1 MPESKKLSELI
12 SDLFYVMFQEKRLD
26 QRSEEYHNN
35 LKRVFHIQDKIDQ
48 KFAELRC
55 DCKEDKDEWEVT
67 YMGVP
72 TSNRTVGKDKIRST
86 LPDINENCCM
96 REGIEFSYYD
106 GNLTTMK
113 CSKHKYAP
121 NSKKIS

>member
-12 SDLFYVMFQEKRLD
+12 SDLSCFYARAEYIDDM
-26 QRSEEYHNN
+26 SEYHKTIEIIGLIKN
-35 LKRVFHIQDKIDQ
+35 QIDQ
-48 KFAELRC
+48 KFEELRC
-55 DCKEDKDEWEVT
+55 ECKEDKDEWEVT